1 MKNKKNIAFFD
12 RELLAKYLSNE
23 VTPVEKSEVEAWID
37 QSEENREELEQIRK
51 MLDSVDAFYNAEDF
65 NSVAAWEKVQ
75 LKMHTPQLRVVQ
87 KNNVR
92 KEVIS
97 HFYKVAAILVFA
109 VLLGS
114 AGYYFGF
121 RNKVTEVYSE
131 IISAEKQVIK
141 EYLLPDG
148 SVVALNSNSKL
159 VFPRNFTGDTREV
172 TIYGEAFF
180 DVKPDA
186 SKPFIINAGNAQVKV
201 LGTSFNVKADR
212 ENGTVEVVVATGK
225 VQVTG
230 KTSGELNDK
239 TPILLVPGEKGIVT
253 KIGSVT
259 DKMENNN
266 PNYLAWK
273 THDFVF
279 NEVALSEVIATL
291 ESTYH
296 VDIEVAQP
304 KLNEL
309 KLTAHFENKPIDFVL
324 NVVRLTFNLDLS
336 EENEQ
341 FTLSGRG
348 KNE

>member
-1 MKNKKNIAFFD
+1 MKNKKNIAFFN

-23 VTPVEKSEVEAWID
+23 VTPVEKSEVEAWINL
-37 QSEENREELEQIRK
+37 SEENREELEQSRK
-51 MLDSVDAFYNAEDF
+51 MLDSVDAFYKADDF
-65 NSVAAWEKVQ
+65 NSVAAWQKVQ
-75 LKMHTPQLRVVQ
+75 SKMHKPQLRVVQ

-97 HFYKVAAILVFA
+97 RFYKVAAIVVFA

-131 IISAEKQVIK
+131 IISAEKQVIS
-141 EYLLPDG
+141 EYILPDG

-159 VFPRNFTGDTREV
+159 VFPRNFNGNTREV

-201 LGTSFNVKADR
+201 LGTSFNVKAYP
-212 ENGTVEVVVATGK
+212 ENETVEVVVATGK
-225 VQVTG
+225 VQVSG
-230 KTSGELNDK
+230 KTDSEVNDK
-239 TPILLVPGEKGIVT
+239 LPILLIPGEKGIVT
-253 KIGSVT
+253 NNGSMPA
-259 DKMENNN
+259 KMENTN

-279 NEVALSEVIATL
+279 NEIPLRDVINCL
-291 ESTYH
+291 ENTYH
-296 VDIEVAQP
+296 VDIEVTQP
-304 KLNEL
+304 ELNDL

-341 FTLSGRG
+341 FTFSGRS
-348 KNE
+348 KN

>member
-12 RELLAKYLSNE
+12 RELLAKYLNNE
-23 VTPVEKSEVEAWID
+23 VTPVEKSEVEAWII

-51 MLDSVDAFYNAEDF
+51 MLDSVDAFYKAEDF
-65 NSVAAWEKVQ
+65 NSVAAWQKVHA
-75 LKMHTPQLRVVQ
+75 KMHTPQSRVIQ
-87 KNNVR
+87 INNVK

-97 HFYKVAAILVFA
+97 RFYKVAAILVFA

-121 RNKVTEVYSE
+121 RNKVTEVYTE

-159 VFPRNFTGDTREV
+159 VFPQSFTGDTREV

-180 DVKPDA
+180 NVKPDA

-201 LGTSFNVKADR
+201 LGTSFNVKAYP
-212 ENGTVEVVVATGK
+212 ENETVEVVVATGK
-225 VQVTG
+225 VEVSG
-230 KTSGELNDK
+230 KTGSNLNDNSR
-239 TPILLVPGEKGIVT
+239 ILLIPGEKGIVT
-253 KIGSVT
+253 KTGSVT
-259 DKMENNN
+259 AKMENNN
-266 PNYLAWK
+266 QNYLAWK
-273 THDFVF
+273 THHFVF
-279 NEVALSEVIATL
+279 NEVALSEVIASL

-304 KLNEL
+304 ELNEL

-324 NVVRLTFNLDLS
+324 NVVRLTFNLELS
-336 EENEQ
+336 EENEH
-341 FTLSGRG
+341 FTLTGRS
-348 KNE
+348 KN

>member
-1 MKNKKNIAFFD
+1 MKNEKNITIFD

-23 VTPVEKSEVEAWID
+23 VNPVEKSEVEAWINL
-37 QSEENREELEQIRK
+37 SEENREELEQSRK
-51 MLDSVDAFYNAEDF
+51 MLDSVDAFYKADDF
-65 NSVAAWEKVQ
+65 NSVAAWQKVQ
-75 LKMHTPQLRVVQ
+75 SKMHAPQLRVVQ

-97 HFYKVAAILVFA
+97 HFYKVAAIVVFA

-131 IISAEKQVIK
+131 IISAEKQVIS
-141 EYLLPDG
+141 EYILPDG

-159 VFPRNFTGDTREV
+159 VFPSNFKGNTREV

-201 LGTSFNVKADR
+201 LGTSFNVKAYP
-212 ENGTVEVVVATGK
+212 ENETVEVVVATGK
-225 VQVTG
+225 VQVSG
-230 KTSGELNDK
+230 KT
-239 TPILLVPGEKGIVT
+239 
-253 KIGSVT
+253 
-259 DKMENNN
+259 
-266 PNYLAWK
+266 
-273 THDFVF
+273 
-279 NEVALSEVIATL
+279 
-291 ESTYH
+291 
-296 VDIEVAQP
+296 
-304 KLNEL
+304 
-309 KLTAHFENKPIDFVL
+309 HFENKPIDFVL

-341 FTLSGRG
+341 FIFSGRS
-348 KNE
+348 KN

>member
-1 MKNKKNIAFFD
+1 MKNEKNITIFD

-23 VTPVEKSEVEAWID
+23 VNPVEKSEVEAWINL
-37 QSEENREELEQIRK
+37 SEENREELEQNRK
-51 MLDSVDAFYNAEDF
+51 MLDSVDAFYKAEDF
-65 NSVAAWEKVQ
+65 NSVAAWQKVQ
-75 LKMHTPQLRVVQ
+75 SKMHAPQLRVVQ

-97 HFYKVAAILVFA
+97 RFYKVAAIVVFA

-131 IISAEKQVIK
+131 IISAEKQVIS
-141 EYLLPDG
+141 EYILPDG

-159 VFPRNFTGDTREV
+159 VFPSNFKGNTREV

-201 LGTSFNVKADR
+201 LGTSFNVKAYP
-212 ENGTVEVVVATGK
+212 ENETVEVVVATGK
-225 VQVTG
+225 VQVSG
-230 KTSGELNDK
+230 KTGSEVNDNVQ
-239 TPILLVPGEKGIVT
+239 ILLVPGEKGIVT
-253 KIGSVT
+253 NNGSMPA
-259 DKMENNN
+259 KMENTN

-279 NEVALSEVIATL
+279 NEIPLRDVINCL
-291 ESTYH
+291 EKTYH

-304 KLNEL
+304 ELNDL

-341 FTLSGRG
+341 FIFSGRS
-348 KNE
+348 KN

>member
-1 MKNKKNIAFFD
+1 M
-12 RELLAKYLSNE
+12 
-23 VTPVEKSEVEAWID
+23 
-37 QSEENREELEQIRK
+37 
-51 MLDSVDAFYNAEDF
+51 
-65 NSVAAWEKVQ
+65 
-75 LKMHTPQLRVVQ
+75 
-87 KNNVR
+87 
-92 KEVIS
+92 
-97 HFYKVAAILVFA
+97 VFA

-131 IISAEKQVIK
+131 IISAEKQVIS
-141 EYLLPDG
+141 EYILPDG

-159 VFPRNFTGDTREV
+159 VFPSNFKGNTREV

-201 LGTSFNVKADR
+201 LGTSFNVKAYP
-212 ENGTVEVVVATGK
+212 ENETVEVVVATGK
-225 VQVTG
+225 VQVSG
-230 KTSGELNDK
+230 KTGSEVNDNVQ
-239 TPILLVPGEKGIVT
+239 ILLVPGEKGIVT
-253 KIGSVT
+253 NNGSMPA
-259 DKMENNN
+259 KMENTN

-279 NEVALSEVIATL
+279 NEIPLRDVINCL
-291 ESTYH
+291 EKTYH

-304 KLNEL
+304 ELNDL

-341 FTLSGRG
+341 FIFSGRS
-348 KNE
+348 KN

>member
-1 MKNKKNIAFFD
+1 MKNKKNIAFFN
-12 RELLAKYLSNE
+12 RELLAKYLNNE
-23 VTPVEKSEVEAWID
+23 VNPVEKSEVEAWID
-37 QSEENREELEQIRK
+37 LSEENREELEQSRK
-51 MLDSVDAFYNAEDF
+51 MLDSVDAFYKADDF
-65 NSVAAWEKVQ
+65 NSVAAWQKVQ
-75 LKMHTPQLRVVQ
+75 SKMHEPQLRVVQ

-97 HFYKVAAILVFA
+97 HFYKVAAIVVFA

-131 IISAEKQVIK
+131 IISAEKQVIS
-141 EYLLPDG
+141 EYTLPDG

-159 VFPRNFTGDTREV
+159 VFPRNFKGNTREV

-201 LGTSFNVKADR
+201 LGTSFNVKAYP
-212 ENGTVEVVVATGK
+212 ENETVEVVVATGK
-225 VQVTG
+225 VQVSG
-230 KTSGELNDK
+230 KTGSAVNNN
-239 TPILLVPGEKGIVT
+239 TPILLVPGEKGIVANN
-253 KIGSVT
+253 GSLPA
-259 DKMENNN
+259 KMENTN

-279 NEVALSEVIATL
+279 NEIPLRDVIDCL
-291 ESTYH
+291 EKTYH
-296 VDIEVAQP
+296 VDIEVTQP
-304 KLNEL
+304 ELNDL

-341 FTLSGRG
+341 FTFSGRS